1 MKLKL
6 NDFIKPIELGEQA
19 TEEFLMQWDRARETM
34 KQLLY
39 LYEDEE
45 TRSALFYMLSL
56 SDFVNDFIDFVLEGL
71 KEEDLEELL
80 NDYENAENEI
90 QIDFGDDDEDEE
102 SEDE

>member
-6 NDFIKPIELGEQA
+6 NDFAKPIELGDQA
-19 TEEFLMQWDRARETM
+19 TEEFLMQWDNARETM
-34 KQLLY
+34 KQLLQ
-39 LYEDEE
+39 LYENKE
-45 TRSALFYMLSL
+45 TRIALFYMLSL

-71 KEEDLEELL
+71 EEDDLEELL

-90 QIDFGDDDEDEE
+90 QIDFGDDEE